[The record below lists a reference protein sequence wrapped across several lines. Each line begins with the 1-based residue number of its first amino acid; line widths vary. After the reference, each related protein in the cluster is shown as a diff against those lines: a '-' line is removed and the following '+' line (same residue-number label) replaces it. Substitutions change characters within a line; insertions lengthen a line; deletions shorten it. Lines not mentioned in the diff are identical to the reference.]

1 MFYVSSEKLKPTK
14 NVKGCTHLFVVHTC
28 TVLMT
33 TLAHLHICTWSHLH
47 MITLAHLHLIT
58 LALSSW
64 SNIIVIKGVPPLIG
78 TRLARRLGEEWRY
91 CDSPLSIFLS
101 TPQATRTAP
110 PSTPPCHHHSSITF
124 SSKSLSTFVSHSYS
138 ACTQIKIGQRDT
150 WTSRYVWIL
159 QLKFSPTDVRN
170 KRGGSYLFHPHRCH
184 GSSPEGG

>member
-47 MITLAHLHLIT
+47 MITLAHLHMIT

-101 TPQATRTAP
+101 TPPGHQNSP
-110 PSTPPCHHHSSITF
+110 PPQLLLAIII
-124 SSKSLSTFVSHSYS
+124 LLSHSPLNPS
-138 ACTQIKIGQRDT
+138 PHLFPTPTLLAHRSKLARETLE
-150 WTSRYVWIL
+150 L
-159 QLKFSPTDVRN
+159 QDMFEVFN
-170 KRGGSYLFHPHRCH
+170 
-184 GSSPEGG
+184 